1 MNGLRSGTLR
11 DFENQIAAQIR
22 LRCRSGPQAIRLIC
36 LKHMKRGTVR
46 IRINSNGVNAKLTA
60 ASYDAE
66 RDFATIGNQNFPD
79 RCSSIRHGKKG
90 F

>member
-1 MNGLRSGTLR
+1 MDCLRAR
-11 DFENQIAAQIR
+11 APRNIENQITTQIR
-22 LRCRSGPQAIRLIC
+22 LRCRRRPQAIGLVC

>member
-1 MNGLRSGTLR
+1 
-11 DFENQIAAQIR
+11 
-22 LRCRSGPQAIRLIC
+22 
-36 LKHMKRGTVR
+36 MKRGTVR
-46 IRINSNGVNAKLTA
+46 VRINSHRADAKLTA
-60 ASYDAE
+60 ASHDAK